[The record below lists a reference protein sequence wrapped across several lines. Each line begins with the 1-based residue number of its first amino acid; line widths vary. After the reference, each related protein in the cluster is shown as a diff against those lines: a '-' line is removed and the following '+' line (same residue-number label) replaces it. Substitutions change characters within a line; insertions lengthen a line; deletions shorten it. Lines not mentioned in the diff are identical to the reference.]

1 MNHRWLSGETAT
13 DHNLIPEIRA
23 MRARSR
29 FRRVIEKIKL
39 QGRIQKLR
47 EQEDD
52 PDNSDLSEIF
62 REIALAKVAD
72 EKEEQ
77 EVLRVTEKVT
87 SEAKRRS
94 FQA

>member
-1 MNHRWLSGETAT
+1 M
-13 DHNLIPEIRA
+13 IPEIRA
-23 MRARSR
+23 FRARSR
-29 FRRVIEKIKL
+29 FRRIIEKIKL

-52 PDNSDLSEIF
+52 PENSDLSDIF
-62 REIALAKVAD
+62 REIALAKIAD